1 MRGPSQGRRNGMR
14 RAAQDTDERGFPAM
28 ATIYRALCTSVLLVW
43 VYVVVTGFAVGADP
57 TALAWH
63 LRVGLVGTIV
73 LAFVQSLPFAYFL
86 GSHFWVKTFA
96 KTARAGDDWTERQKL
111 WMKGPAFKAL
121 SIAPLL
127 TMAVAIAGS
136 LVETGRIPP
145 VVHPALVL
153 AAVLSQ
159 LICLALVPA
168 AMLRNAALMDELADK
183 HQVPLPGT
191 PEMQQ
196 LVEEEEAVA
205 LPPLFQL
212 SRLAMLFGGQSVLLW
227 LYLRFGTEGYRNAPA
242 LPFLLAACVLVS
254 VGMGLNARY
263 DPTSPR
269 TSAQA
274 WGRALA
280 VGIPSLGVVIGIA
293 FFI

>member
-1 MRGPSQGRRNGMR
+1 
-14 RAAQDTDERGFPAM
+14 M

-43 VYVVVTGFAVGADP
+43 VYVIVTGLGAAEGQE
-57 TALAWH
+57 ALAWH

-96 KTARAGDDWTERQKL
+96 DTARAGEQWTERHKL

-121 SIAPLL
+121 AIAPVF

-136 LVETGRIPP
+136 LVETGRIPHLI
-145 VVHPALVL
+145 HPSLVL
-153 AAVLSQ
+153 ASVLAQ
-159 LICLALVPA
+159 LVCLRLVPE
-168 AMLRNAALMDELADK
+168 AMLRNSALMDELADT

-191 PEMQQ
+191 PEMEQ

-212 SRLAMLFGGQSVLLW
+212 SRVAMLFGGQSVLLW

-254 VGMGLNARY
+254 LGLGLNARY
-263 DPTSPR
+263 DPSSPR
-269 TSAQA
+269 PPAQA
-274 WGRALA
+274 WSRALA
-280 VGIPSLGVVIGIA
+280 VGVVSIGVVVGFA
-293 FFI
+293 VFV